1 MELYTAAWA
10 NKEATEA
17 RDRRI
22 IDENELILR
31 GIREAVKKGLFS
43 IIIEPVYLEGR
54 KEVLE
59 WLDSR
64 GFLLYYRDAYTWKD
78 LRATEFPITNAKE
91 YKISWRNV

>member
-1 MELYTAAWA
+1 MELYTAVWA

-31 GIREAVKKGLFS
+31 GIREAVKQGLFY
-43 IIIEPVYLEGR
+43 IIIEPVFLEGR
-54 KEVLE
+54 NEVLE
-59 WLDSR
+59 WLDDR
-64 GFLLYYRDAYTWKD
+64 GFHLYYKDAYTWKD

-91 YKISWRNV
+91 YKISWRSA